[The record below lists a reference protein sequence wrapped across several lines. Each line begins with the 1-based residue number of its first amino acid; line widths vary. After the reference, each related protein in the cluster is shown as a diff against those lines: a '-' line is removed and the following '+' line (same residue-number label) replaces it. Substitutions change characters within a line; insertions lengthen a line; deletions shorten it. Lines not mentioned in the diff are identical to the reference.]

1 LNPESYK
8 STGPWPQAA
17 RGTNRGSSV
26 APPGGREHNERGPR
40 DLCGNLYGS
49 RDDLAKVA
57 GGAVSTFTGLKA
69 EIEVLIRQQIERFLL
84 DADMVPRDEFDAVKE
99 LAANARSGQEAL
111 DKRVLNLERKLG
123 VKVPSNT
130 KGKAKTKKTKPKKQ
144 MKKKSSAKGKRA

>member
-1 LNPESYK
+1 MQ
-8 STGPWPQAA
+8 T
-17 RGTNRGSSV
+17 R
-26 APPGGREHNERGPR
+26 
-40 DLCGNLYGS
+40 S
-49 RDDLAKVA
+49 RIFDDLAKVA

-99 LAANARSGQEAL
+99 LAANARSGQDAL

-123 VKVPSNT
+123 VKAPSNT